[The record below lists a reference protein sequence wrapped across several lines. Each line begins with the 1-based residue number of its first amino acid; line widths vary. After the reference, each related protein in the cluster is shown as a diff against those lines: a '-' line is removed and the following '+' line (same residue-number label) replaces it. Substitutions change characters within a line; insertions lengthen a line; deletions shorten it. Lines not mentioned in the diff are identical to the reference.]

1 MWNLLIS
8 CLGYIESISKMVDM
22 RQAAEKFAIDCIK
35 PAMERVGLFDKED
48 DDYSMP
54 KLRYI
59 FEVYG
64 KIVIVSCSEV
74 TIEEWTCNMYINLYQ
89 P

>member
-1 MWNLLIS
+1 MRLCFTIVSSVWNLLIS

-35 PAMERVGLFDKED
+35 PAMERVGLLDKED

-54 KLRYI
+54 KLRYF
-59 FEVYG
+59 FEFYAE
-64 KIVIVSCSEV
+64 IL
-74 TIEEWTCNMYINLYQ
+74 TRN
-89 P
+89 